1 MKMHGIAKGKSFQ
14 KTIEM
19 LRDGE
24 NGGSKTYYQLAY
36 WANQWGYPEWVE
48 AILKNAMEDSAHG
61 GKYSVMLGEGVAD
74 EAAFK
79 KVCLAMYQ
87 AEAGA
92 EAPLTQMAEEVRAS
106 GQDGAD
112 LIADEILETIPEEI
126 EHAKRLEAA
135 FEKYGWDFEKLTK

>member
-1 MKMHGIAKGKSFQ
+1 
-14 KTIEM
+14 
-19 LRDGE
+19 
-24 NGGSKTYYQLAY
+24 
-36 WANQWGYPEWVE
+36 
-48 AILKNAMEDSAHG
+48 
-61 GKYSVMLGEGVAD
+61 
-74 EAAFK
+74 
-79 KVCLAMYQ
+79 MYQ